1 MDVITKCFILL
12 CIFLHFGTSPSVQ
25 AETHSLYYIYTGL
38 SKPLNLPGIYD
49 FIGMGLLDDRQIDYY
64 DSKEQKKIPKQEWM
78 KENLKTDYWDK
89 GTQSRKSKEQWF
101 NVNINILMERMGHS
115 GSDVH
120 VLQWRHGCE
129 IEKEGNETTFSKGIN
144 EYAYDGENFLSFDDK
159 TSQWVAPVNAAAPT
173 KRKWDNVPILSQ
185 YVKGYLEK
193 ECVDWLSKFLEYG
206 DKELRKSSPPEVR
219 VFSRSHSD
227 KNTLRLTCMATGFS
241 GKDIS
246 LIIRKNRE
254 PLAEDKIETTG
265 VRPNHDV
272 TYQLRKSLE
281 LMENENEE
289 DYDCLVTHKTLQEP
303 IISKWENLTQTQ
315 MTPVASGSDT
325 ETQPATAI
333 NIMYHVLQKKYD
345 VLTLEETKLRL
356 EIQKLE
362 LEKTKLQLELQKL
375 RHEV

>member
-38 SKPLNLPGIYD
+38 SKAIDLPGIYD

-64 DSKEQKKIPKQEWM
+64 DSKERKKIPKQEWM
-78 KENLKTDYWDK
+78 KGNLPADYWEK
-89 GTQSRKSKEQWF
+89 GTQSRKSKEQSF
-101 NVNINILMERMGHS
+101 NENIKVLMERHNE
-115 GSDVH
+115 SDHLH

-129 IEKEGNETTFSKGIN
+129 IEKEGNETSFSKGIS

-159 TSQWVAPVNAAAPT
+159 TLQWVATVREAVITKNKWENMPYVNQYT
-173 KRKWDNVPILSQ
+173 K
-185 YVKGYLEK
+185 YYLEK
-193 ECVDWLSKFLEYG
+193 ECVDWLKKFLEYG

-219 VFSRSHSD
+219 VFSRSQSD
-227 KNTLRLTCMATGFS
+227 KNTLRLTCMATGFY

-254 PLAEDKIETTG
+254 PLSEDKIETTG

-315 MTPVASGSDT
+315 ISPVASGSDT
-325 ETQPATAI
+325 ETQLATAI
-333 NIMYHVLQKKYD
+333 NIMYRVLQKQYD

-375 RHEV
+375 RH

>member
-38 SKPLNLPGIYD
+38 SKPVNRPGIYD
-49 FIGMGLLDDRQIDYY
+49 FIAMGLLDDRQIDYY

-78 KENLKTDYWDK
+78 KENLPADYWEK

-101 NVNINILMERMGHS
+101 NVNVNILMERMRHNE
-115 GSDVH
+115 SDLH

-129 IEKEGNETTFSKGIN
+129 IEKEGDKVTFSKGIS
-144 EYAYDGENFLSFDDK
+144 EYAYDGENFLSFDDM
-159 TSQWVAPVNAAAPT
+159 TSQWVAPVNAAVPT
-173 KRKWDNVPILSQ
+173 KRKWDNVPILNQ

-193 ECVDWLSKFLEYG
+193 ECVDWLNKYLEFR
-206 DKELRKSSPPEVR
+206 DKKLRKSSPPEVR

-227 KNTLRLTCMATGFS
+227 KNTFRLTCMATGFY

-254 PLAEDKIETTG
+254 PLSEDKIETTG

-281 LMENENEE
+281 LMEKENEE

-325 ETQPATAI
+325 ETQLATAI
-333 NIMYHVLQKKYD
+333 NIMYRVLQKQYD
-345 VLTLEETKLRL
+345 VFTLEETKLRL